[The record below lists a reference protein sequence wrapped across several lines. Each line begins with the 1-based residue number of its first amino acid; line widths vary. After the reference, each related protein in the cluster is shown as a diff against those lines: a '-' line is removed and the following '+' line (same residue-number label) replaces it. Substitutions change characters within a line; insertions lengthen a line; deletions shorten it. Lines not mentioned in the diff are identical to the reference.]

1 MFERDISLAQF
12 SNFKIGGPAAYFFQ
26 ARDVASVIAAVS
38 EARKLNLPIFV
49 MGGATNL
56 LISDEGFP
64 GLVLKPVLQEI
75 RREGNNVVVG
85 AGATIKELLDFTI
98 TESLSGLEWAG
109 GLPGSVG
116 GAIFGN
122 AGAFGGEIK
131 DSLASVTSIDLHD
144 EALALRVRTNPE
156 CEFAY
161 RSSIFK
167 TGRATGTNEV
177 ILEATFAL
185 TPGDQKEIERLIEE
199 KRQYRRDRQPL
210 EYPNIG
216 SIFKNIPVERVTAE
230 VLEQFKHKIKTDPFP
245 VLPNAVLMDAAGLKK
260 RSVGGAEVSEKHP
273 NFIINT
279 SGATAKDVRALIQAI
294 REELK
299 NRFGV
304 EIEQE
309 VIDL

>member
-1 MFERDISLAQF
+1 MFGKNIPLAQF

-26 ARDVASVIAAVS
+26 AKDSASVIAAVT
-38 EARKLNLPIFV
+38 EARKLDLPIFIL
-49 MGGATNL
+49 GGATNL

-64 GLVLKPVLQEI
+64 GLILQPVLKNI
-75 RREGNNVVVG
+75 HRDGNNIIVG
-85 AGATIKELLDFTI
+85 AGASIKELLDFTI
-98 TESLSGLEWAG
+98 SEKLSGLEWAG

-131 DSLASVTSIDLHD
+131 DSLVNVTSIDLAADSLQVH
-144 EALALRVRTNPE
+144 VRSNSE
-156 CEFAY
+156 CEFNY

-167 TGRATGTNEV
+167 TGRSFGTNEV

-185 TPGDQKEIERLIEE
+185 TTGEQKEIERLIEE
-199 KRQYRRDRQPL
+199 KREYRKNRQPL

-216 SIFKNIPVERVTAE
+216 SIFKNIPIDKISQE
-230 VLEQFKHKIKTDPFP
+230 VLEMFKHKIKTDPFP
-245 VLPNAVLMDAAGLKK
+245 VLPNAVLADAAGLKK
-260 RSVGGAEVSEKHP
+260 RSVGGAQVSEKHP

-279 SGATAKDVRALIQAI
+279 GNATARDVRELIQI
-294 REELK
+294 FRQELK
-299 NRFGV
+299 ERFGV
-304 EIEQE
+304 ELEQE